1 MTLEATA
8 TAPTTEAPTNST
20 EGQAQTPPAPAPAPA
35 PAATVEI
42 DGKPVDVQKLL
53 EENARYQREAENARV
68 NARAKVAEDAK
79 KEQLLSVA
87 KIAGI
92 EIKNPDD
99 ETVDTLTQK
108 LAGQAASASSN
119 DEATNTAKRQAALAT
134 AAWKAGA
141 PADKATYLGFLAS
154 QDQALQ
160 ALDPS
165 AADYQ
170 TNVDAAVKR
179 IVDADP
185 IFKVTPGGA
194 GRSGAEQFAGAGGT
208 EAVTQEVFDKM
219 TIQEQTNLF
228 RTNPDLF
235 RRLAG
240 VA

>member
-8 TAPTTEAPTNST
+8 TAPTTDAPTTTTQDQQSAPT
-20 EGQAQTPPAPAPAPA
+20 PTPPPAPAQ
-35 PAATVEI
+35 TIEV
-42 DGKPVDVQKLL
+42 DGKPVDVAKLL
-53 EENARYQREAENARV
+53 EDNARFQREAESARV
-68 NARAKVAEDAK
+68 NAKAKVAEDAK
-79 KEQLLSVA
+79 KDQLLSVA
-87 KIAGI
+87 KLAGI
-92 EIKNPDD
+92 EIKDPDA

-108 LAGQAASASSN
+108 LAGQAASGGQN
-119 DEATNTAKRQAALAT
+119 DEATNTARRQAALVT

-160 ALDPS
+160 ALDPN

-170 TNVDAAVKR
+170 NSVDARIKA

-185 IFKVTPGGA
+185 IFKATPGGTS
-194 GRSGAEQFAGAGGT
+194 RSGSETFAGAGGT
-208 EAVTQEVFDKM
+208 EAVTQESFDKM

-228 RTNPDLF
+228 RQNPDLF

-240 VA
+240 TV